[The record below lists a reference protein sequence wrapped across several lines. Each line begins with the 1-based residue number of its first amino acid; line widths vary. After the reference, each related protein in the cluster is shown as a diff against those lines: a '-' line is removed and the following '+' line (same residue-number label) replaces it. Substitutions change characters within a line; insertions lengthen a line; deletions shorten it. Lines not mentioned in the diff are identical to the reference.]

1 MKISASLYSSK
12 ERTLPN
18 LVMALDKCHIDFFH
32 IDCNDNMEVFHDIEE
47 IKQISDTPIDLH
59 IISDRS
65 EEYLPLI
72 EKHEVE
78 YVTFQYENLQKK
90 LTLPDLPKTK
100 WGLAITSDTP
110 IRVFEDYKDTCDFIL
125 MMTTTPGQSGGKFRK
140 DNFKKIRKFR
150 NQYPDKHIYVDGGV
164 NDETGFILRMLGVHS
179 VVSGSYLVNHE
190 SIGEALLHLRSS
202 IIHSDFRI
210 KDFMIDIEDA
220 PILNIQ
226 STQVK
231 EIIKQID
238 DYNLGFTLLKDNDG
252 KLAGISSN
260 ADVRKGLLK
269 HLDDFNDMKLDDIVN
284 THPVSISEDATISEL
299 LQMIQSKRFLISYL
313 PVVNDENVLTGALS
327 FIHLIRSES

>member
-18 LVMALDKCHIDFFH
+18 LVNALDKCHIDYFH
-32 IDCNDNMEVFHDIEE
+32 IDCNDNMDVFKDIEE
-47 IKQISDTPIDLH
+47 IKKISKTPIDLH
-59 IISDRS
+59 IISDRP
-65 EEYLPLI
+65 EDYLPLI
-72 EKHEVE
+72 EKHGVE
-78 YVTFQYENLQKK
+78 YVTFQYENIPSRLE
-90 LTLPDLPKTK
+90 LPDLPGTR
-100 WGLAITSDTP
+100 WGLAITSDTS
-110 IRVFEDYKDTCDFIL
+110 IQVFEDYKDSCDFIL

-140 DNFKKIRKFR
+140 ENFKKIRKFR
-150 NQYPDKHIYVDGGV
+150 NQYPDKKIYVDGGV
-164 NDETGFILRMLGVHS
+164 NDETGFILRILGVHS

-220 PILNIQ
+220 PVLDMQ
-226 STQVK
+226 STKVK
-231 EIIKQID
+231 DIIRQID
-238 DYNLGFTLLKDNDG
+238 DFNLGFTLLKDAHG

-269 HLDDFNDMKLDDIVN
+269 HLDDFNAMKLEDIVN
-284 THPVSISEDATISEL
+284 TNPVSISEDATISEL
-299 LQMIQSKRFLISYL
+299 LQMIQSKSFLISYL
-313 PVVNDENVLTGALS
+313 PVVNSQNTLTGALS

>member
-18 LVMALDKCHIDFFH
+18 LVNALDKCHIDYFH
-32 IDCNDNMEVFHDIEE
+32 IDCNDNMDVFKDIDE
-47 IKQISDTPIDLH
+47 IKKISKTPIDLH
-59 IISDRS
+59 IISDRP
-65 EEYLPLI
+65 EDYLPLI
-72 EKHEVE
+72 EKHGVE
-78 YVTFQYENLQKK
+78 YVTFQYENIPTRLE
-90 LTLPDLPKTK
+90 LPKLPGTR
-100 WGLAITSDTP
+100 WGLAITSDTS
-110 IRVFEDYKDTCDFIL
+110 IQVFEDYKDSCDFIL

-140 DNFKKIRKFR
+140 ENFKKIRKFR
-150 NQYPDKHIYVDGGV
+150 NQYPDKKIYVDGGV
-164 NDETGFILRMLGVHS
+164 NDETGFILRILGVHS

-220 PILNIQ
+220 PVLDME
-226 STQVK
+226 STKVK
-231 EIIKQID
+231 DIIKQID
-238 DYNLGFTLLKDNDG
+238 DFNLGFTLLKNSNG

-269 HLDDFNDMKLDDIVN
+269 HLDDFNAMKLEDIVN
-284 THPVSISEDATISEL
+284 TNPVSISEDATISEL
-299 LQMIQSKRFLISYL
+299 LQMIQSKSFLISYL
-313 PVVNDENVLTGALS
+313 PVVNSQNTLTGALS